1 MAEERA
7 QRRLAAIL
15 VADVVGYSRLMEQD
29 EAKVF
34 QQDQQFWRARE
45 WLRQTCSQLPRF
57 HPTSWLSVMS
67 PRPKK

>member
-45 WLRQTCSQLPRF
+45 WLRQTRSQLPRF
-57 HPTSWLSVMS
+57 LPTSWLSVMS